1 MDVGKIVFFD
11 DTYLPPMIV
20 VERGIPMKSWHI
32 GIVVALVVGYALGI
46 LFPSIGTSLRSK
58 AGV

>member
-1 MDVGKIVFFD
+1 
-11 DTYLPPMIV
+11 
-20 VERGIPMKSWHI
+20 MKSWHV

-46 LFPSIGTSLRSK
+46 LFPSIGTSLRAK